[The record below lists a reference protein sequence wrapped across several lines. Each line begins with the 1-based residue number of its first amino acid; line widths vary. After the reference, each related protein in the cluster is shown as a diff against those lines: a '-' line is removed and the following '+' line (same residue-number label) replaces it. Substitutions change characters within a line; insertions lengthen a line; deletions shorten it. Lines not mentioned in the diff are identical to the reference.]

1 MQNKNKENMVI
12 INIPYNPSNFNPKTE
27 VWLFLN
33 NLEIFILLF
42 LGAGILAYFLS
53 NYITKSIA
61 EVRKKIEAV
70 QITETNEKLIWK
82 KKDDIG
88 VLVDAYN
95 EMIDKL
101 EISKN
106 KLAKTKGK
114 LLGERWLNK

>member
-1 MQNKNKENMVI
+1 MVI

-33 NLEIFILLF
+33 NLLEIFILLF

-70 QITETNEKLIWK
+70 QITETNEKLIWERK
-82 KKDDIG
+82 TI
-88 VLVDAYN
+88 LV
-95 EMIDKL
+95 K
-101 EISKN
+101 
-106 KLAKTKGK
+106 
-114 LLGERWLNK
+114 